1 MTFFDEGEEGF
12 SKERVLIFGLEIRVQ
27 GPPPFLPRIHV
38 NL

>member
-12 SKERVLIFGLEIRVQ
+12 SKERVFRFDFWSLKLGYRNKTL
-27 GPPPFLPRIHV
+27 